1 MPASRTLV
9 KRRTVNNSGIGI
21 LCSKNSNGRLAIQ
34 AVAGLLVFAVADI
47 VLLWPVW
54 LRPIWFVVD
63 MVAPPFN
70 LAHPVDCRKTI
81 VWPRCRSLQQTDGF
95 HVTTICECLLV
106 TLAITD
112 AVWFCSHE
120 VLSSPGCPCIISY
133 TDTGLGRHLYYHTVT
148 SSRVEG
154 DGDCRMSMSSVRLR
168 DDHPRNA
175 YETFPHHDTLYFPPP
190 MHGLHMA
197 MGPYPLRL
205 EYLNH
210 SFLQVHTRFSKQNKL
225 KPKLS

>member
-1 MPASRTLV
+1 M
-9 KRRTVNNSGIGI
+9 
-21 LCSKNSNGRLAIQ
+21 
-34 AVAGLLVFAVADI
+34 ADI

-95 HVTTICECLLV
+95 HVTNICECLLV

-133 TDTGLGRHLYYHTVT
+133 CTDTGLGRHLYYHTVT

-154 DGDCRMSMSSVRLR
+154 DGDCRCHLFGSGTTILVTLMKHFPITTLSTSLLRCTVYIWPWGHILFASS
-168 DDHPRNA
+168 
-175 YETFPHHDTLYFPPP
+175 TLTIRSCRFIQ
-190 MHGLHMA
+190 GL
-197 MGPYPLRL
+197 
-205 EYLNH
+205 
-210 SFLQVHTRFSKQNKL
+210 VNKIN
-225 KPKLS
+225 